1 MEPLHNAKN
10 QYDGKKRIDL
20 RADFIFQ
27 MVQWYNGTMVYYCK
41 ILYILTFEI
50 KQRQNCER
58 LGLHL
63 FFSYLC
69 IANRSVKD

>member
-27 MVQWYNGTMVYYCK
+27 MVQWYITEKYF
-41 ILYILTFEI
+41 TF
-50 KQRQNCER
+50 
-58 LGLHL
+58 
-63 FFSYLC
+63 
-69 IANRSVKD
+69 